1 MHMGYKRY
9 IFGWLVVFLLT
20 TLLQPIY
27 GQCPSA
33 RAVQARIDSAKRQ
46 PGGVTS
52 ALLVSVRQTLL
63 RANCP
68 PDSLFARI
76 TMYLGYAR
84 YREGDVVGAITLLN
98 QSVELLQ
105 RLPYSTTK
113 DLVSAL
119 FYQGQAYQT
128 HHDAEQAMV
137 AYRACI
143 KLGNGHTSCEQK
155 VGYALS
161 NMALLAYDRGDYET
175 GLLHGEQAIE
185 LARRCRDVQL
195 EARCLNESA
204 RHLLYL
210 EQYTRAID
218 YIDRAVSLVKTNPAL
233 LEDRK
238 VYDLFRAEALT
249 GLKQYK
255 PALVLFEDV
264 LAYYVNT
271 GQASRVADVCGWL
284 GDMYIDNLHQPKTA
298 IVYYQRAYRNFAD
311 PYEKSLVLRGVGR
324 AQRRMGQHRAALATF
339 QQALQ
344 TLPIQ
349 FHQSDL
355 HVNPGPDAMRLSANK
370 EYLLTLVWGKADT
383 WFDYANVTPDK
394 TNRWALMKQALAT
407 YQVADQMVDR
417 MRWEQSGQQSKLYW
431 RQQTRRLYE
440 QALETCY
447 RLNDTEQA
455 LHFLEKSRAVLLS
468 DKLNELGASQ
478 ALSPRQQTME
488 RTLRRAVD
496 SRLADLSR
504 LTPGSAE
511 HIRTRALLLTDQERV
526 DGFVRQLEQTNPN
539 YFRYKYDNWVPR
551 LADLQS
557 YLGQREATFVSYFVG
572 DSALYMLDVR
582 ADQAR
587 LIRQPLAT
595 YRTDAARYL
604 TLLSQPEQLNQSFST
619 FLALSNRLHTWL
631 LAPLTQA
638 SGRIIVSPDGSF
650 IPFETL
656 SQSPTQAAY
665 AIDNAAFSYA
675 YSARLLLRQVS
686 PATNTVPD
694 GDFLGLAPGRFAPSL
709 KQAPLPG
716 SQTALEQIG
725 AGFRSSM
732 LLQNAEATRRA
743 FQESAPLYRVIH
755 LFTHATANGEPRL
768 FFADSTLAL
777 SELDRNMMKHT
788 QLVTLAACETGAGVD
803 QAGEGVFS
811 LARGFAALG
820 VPAVLTT
827 LWSVQNKATY
837 QISAQFYRNLA
848 DGLPKDVALQ
858 RARQDWLRTAEGT
871 DQLPSAWA
879 GLILVGDT
887 EPLQTGDTS
896 GWLGGVPGLLVGGL
910 VQLGWRRWRRERAVN
925 TRLLSE

>member
-1 MHMGYKRY
+1 
-9 IFGWLVVFLLT
+9 
-20 TLLQPIY
+20 
-27 GQCPSA
+27 
-33 RAVQARIDSAKRQ
+33 
-46 PGGVTS
+46 
-52 ALLVSVRQTLL
+52 
-63 RANCP
+63 
-68 PDSLFARI
+68 
-76 TMYLGYAR
+76 MYLGYAR
-84 YREGDVVGAITLLN
+84 YREGQVELAIDLLN
-98 QSVELLQ
+98 QSVNLFQ
-105 RLPYSTTK
+105 RLPTSLTK
-113 DLVSAL
+113 DLIAAYY
-119 FYQGQAYQT
+119 YQGEALLA
-128 HHDAEQAMV
+128 HHDVRQAAV
-137 AYRACI
+137 AYRNCVR
-143 KLGNGHTSCEQK
+143 LGGRNPAYDKQ

-161 NMALLAYDRGDYET
+161 SMALMAYADGDYET
-175 GLLHGEQAIE
+175 GRLNADQAISI
-185 LARRCRDVQL
+185 ARRCHDTQL

-204 RHLLYL
+204 RNLLIL
-210 EQYTRAID
+210 GQYVKAIS
-218 YIDRAVSLVKTNPAL
+218 YIDRAVALVKVSPAL
-233 LEDRK
+233 LSEQK
-238 VYDLFRAEALT
+238 VYDLLRAEALL

-255 PALVLFEDV
+255 LALKLFNEL
-264 LAYYVNT
+264 LAYYSQTKET
-271 GQASRVADVCGWL
+271 GHIGDVYSYL
-284 GDMYIDNLHQPKTA
+284 GNCYRDDLHKPDKA
-298 IVYYQRAYRNFAD
+298 MAYYRRAYAAFTD
-311 PYEKSLVLRGVGR
+311 PYEKSRILKDISQI
-324 AQRRMGQHRAALATF
+324 QRESGLHKTALITL
-339 QQALQ
+339 QQALV
-344 TLPIQ
+344 TIPIQ
-349 FHQSDL
+349 FRQYDIRA
-355 HVNPGPDAMRLSANK
+355 NPTPETIRISAYK
-370 EYLLTLVWGKADT
+370 EYLLTLVWDKADT
-383 WFDYANVTPDK
+383 WLDYAKNSDQP
-394 TNRWALMKQALAT
+394 RPRLIQALKA
-407 YQVADQMVDR
+407 YQVADQMIDQ
-417 MRWEQSGQQSKLYW
+417 MRWAQHGEQSKLYW
-431 RQQTRRLYE
+431 RQQTRAFYE

-551 LADLQS
+551 LADLQP
-557 YLGQREATFVSYFVG
+557 YLRQRQATFVSYFVG

-582 ADQAR
+582 PTLAR
-587 LIRQPLAT
+587 LIRQSLAT

-604 TLLSQPEQLNQSFST
+604 ALISQPDQLNQSFGT
-619 FLALSNRLHTWL
+619 FLALSYRLHTHL

-638 SGRIIVSPDGSF
+638 AGRIIVSPDGSF

-656 SQSPTQAAY
+656 SQSPTRAAY
-665 AIDNAAFSYA
+665 AIDKAAFSYA

-686 PATNTVPD
+686 SATGEGPD
-694 GDFLGLAPGRFAPSL
+694 GDFLGFAPGRFAPSL

-725 AGFRSSM
+725 TGFQSSM
-732 LLQNAEATRRA
+732 LLQNADATRRA

-768 FFADSTLAL
+768 FFTDSTLAL
-777 SELDRNMMKHT
+777 SELDRNTMKHA
-788 QLVTLAACETGAGVD
+788 QLVTLAACETGAGID

-837 QISAQFYRNLA
+837 QISAQFYHNLA
-848 DGLPKDVALQ
+848 DGLPKDIALQ
-858 RARQDWLRTAEGT
+858 QARRDWIKNADGADL
-871 DQLPSAWA
+871 LPSVWA

-896 GWLGGVPGLLVGGL
+896 GWLGGLPGLLVGGL

-925 TRLLSE
+925 IRLLSE